1 MSFDRGN
8 RTYHVSDE
16 RLHEFAKL
24 SAEQKLAWIEQCS
37 AFIRLARL
45 KPAIRVNPSTQDF
58 RKAIAAKPR

>member
-16 RLHEFAKL
+16 RLHEFTKL
-24 SAEQKLAWIEQCS
+24 SATQKLAWIEQCS

-45 KPAIRVNPSTQDF
+45 KHAIRVNPSTPHLSE
-58 RKAIAAKPR
+58 ASASKPR